1 MQKKSAKHFHKII
14 HFIEFL
20 IALLT
25 IIVLIG
31 VAGVEVYKMFT
42 TDGYFDTAN
51 TFLHNIL
58 TIVVGLEFVR
68 MLINLTPANTIE
80 VLIVAIARQVIINH
94 NDPLSNIACVL
105 CIGGLFAIRKFLVS
119 KSDFKREISP
129 DDDDD
134 QLCACPV
141 DNTEVNDQKV
151 NKQIFH
157 FKKKE
162 Q

>member
-1 MQKKSAKHFHKII
+1 MQKKSARSFHKLI
-14 HFIEFL
+14 HVIEFL

-31 VAGVEVYKMFT
+31 VVGVEIYKMFT
-42 TDGYFDTAN
+42 TEGYFDTAN

-134 QLCACPV
+134 QLCACPEENV
-141 DNTEVNDQKV
+141 ANEEKNDNK
-151 NKQIFH
+151 
-157 FKKKE
+157 
-162 Q
+162 